1 VSRGKTECVWQITA
15 VLHPAKGEEMRLAPL
30 GIVRQL
36 GVKRLL
42 QFLLH
47 LPNFIKLFSRLVR
60 DPRVALRSK
69 LVPLGVLGYLILPVD
84 LLPDVF
90 LVLGQI
96 DDLVVILLGLKL
108 FVRLC
113 PPEVVQAHVK
123 AIAAGR

>member
-1 VSRGKTECVWQITA
+1 
-15 VLHPAKGEEMRLAPL
+15 MRLAPL

-36 GVKRLL
+36 GVRRLL
-42 QFLLH
+42 QFLYH
-47 LPNFIKLFSRLVR
+47 LPRFLRVFSRLVS
-60 DPRVALRSK
+60 DPRVSLRSK

-108 FVRLC
+108 FIRLC
-113 PPEVVQAHVK
+113 PPEVVQEHVK
-123 AIAAGR
+123 AVAAGR

>member
-1 VSRGKTECVWQITA
+1 MSRGETECVWQITTA
-15 VLHPAKGEEMRLAPL
+15 LHPVKGEEMRLAPL

-36 GVKRLL
+36 GVRQLL
-42 QFLLH
+42 QFLYH
-47 LPNFIKLFSRLVR
+47 LPRFLRVFSRLVS

-108 FVRLC
+108 FIRLC
-113 PPEVVQAHVK
+113 PPEVVQEHVK
-123 AIAAGR
+123 AVAAGR

>member
-1 VSRGKTECVWQITA
+1 MSRGKTECVWQITTP
-15 VLHPAKGEEMRLAPL
+15 LQPAKGKPMRLAPL
-30 GIVRQL
+30 GIIRQL
-36 GVKRLL
+36 GVRQLL
-42 QFLLH
+42 QFLYH
-47 LPNFIKLFSRLVR
+47 LPRFLRVFSRLVS

-113 PPEVVQAHVK
+113 PPEVVQEHVK
-123 AIAAGR
+123 AVAAGR

>member
-1 VSRGKTECVWQITA
+1 
-15 VLHPAKGEEMRLAPL
+15 MRLAPL

-36 GVKRLL
+36 GVRRLL

-47 LPNFIKLFSRLVR
+47 LPNFLKLFSRLVR

-90 LVLGQI
+90 VVLGQI

-108 FVRLC
+108 FIRLC
-113 PPEVVQAHVK
+113 PPEVVQEHVK

>member
-1 VSRGKTECVWQITA
+1 MSRDETGCVWQITTA
-15 VLHPAKGEEMRLAPL
+15 LHLATGEAMRLAPL

-47 LPNFIKLFSRLVR
+47 LPNFLKLFSRLVR
-60 DPRVALRSK
+60 DPRVALGSK

-96 DDLVVILLGLKL
+96 DDLVVILLGLRL
-108 FVRLC
+108 FIRLC
-113 PPEVVQAHVK
+113 PPEVVQEHVK
-123 AIAAGR
+123 AVAAGR

>member
-1 VSRGKTECVWQITA
+1 MSRGKTECVWQITA
-15 VLHPAKGEEMRLAPL
+15 ALRPAKGEAMRLAPL

-36 GVKRLL
+36 GVRRLL

-47 LPNFIKLFSRLVR
+47 LPNFLKLFSRLVR

-108 FVRLC
+108 FIRLC
-113 PPEVVQAHVK
+113 PPEVVQEHVK
-123 AIAAGR
+123 AVAAGR